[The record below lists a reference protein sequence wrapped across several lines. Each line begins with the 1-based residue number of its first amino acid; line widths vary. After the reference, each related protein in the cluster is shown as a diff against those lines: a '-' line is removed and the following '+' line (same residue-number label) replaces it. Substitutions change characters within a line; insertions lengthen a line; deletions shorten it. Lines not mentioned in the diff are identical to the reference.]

1 MFSGIIEKKAKILE
15 KNGGRFR
22 VENIFEEGELTV
34 GQSIAHDGACMTL
47 TSIEKDAYEFFVME
61 ESLNVTNFREK
72 QVGDFFNIE
81 RSLRVGD
88 RLDWH
93 IVSGHVDTVG
103 TVKKLEKNS
112 DGSLLLRVAFDP
124 KYDIYTIQKGS
135 IALNWVSLTIVETSG
150 GEVTVSLIPL
160 TQDWTNLWAQD
171 VWNLV
176 NIEFDM
182 LGKYILK
189 SEGKHTL

>member
-88 RLDWH
+88 RLD
-93 IVSGHVDTVG
+93 
-103 TVKKLEKNS
+103 
-112 DGSLLLRVAFDP
+112 
-124 KYDIYTIQKGS
+124 
-135 IALNWVSLTIVETSG
+135 
-150 GEVTVSLIPL
+150 
-160 TQDWTNLWAQD
+160 
-171 VWNLV
+171 
-176 NIEFDM
+176 
-182 LGKYILK
+182 
-189 SEGKHTL
+189 